1 MSKYFPKSC
10 EPFAGDINIQ
20 VDLSNYSA
28 RADLKNATG
37 IDTSKLAVKSDLANL
52 KDEADKLDIDKLIPV
67 PFDVSKLGDVVKN
80 DVVKKWVW
88 EISC

>member
-20 VDLSNYSA
+20 VDLSNYST
-28 RADLKNATG
+28 RTDLKNATG

-67 PFDVSKLGDVVKN
+67 PFDVRKLGDVVKN
-80 DVVKKWVW
+80 DVVKKWV
-88 EISC
+88 

>member
-1 MSKYFPKSC
+1 MGKYFPKSC

-20 VDLSNYSA
+20 VDLSNYST
-28 RADLKNATG
+28 RTDLKNATG

-80 DVVKKWVW
+80 DVVKKWV
-88 EISC
+88 